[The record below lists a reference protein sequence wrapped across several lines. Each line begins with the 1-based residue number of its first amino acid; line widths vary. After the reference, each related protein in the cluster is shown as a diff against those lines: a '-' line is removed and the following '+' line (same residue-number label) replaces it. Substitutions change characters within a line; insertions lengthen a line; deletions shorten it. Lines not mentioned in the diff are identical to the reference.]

1 MCPRLDLLFFHFFEK
16 YDIIKFKL
24 SFRENKENIEKDKMT
39 FPIPEI
45 VFKHGKDKATVNIS
59 LYDGKGT
66 PEDYKF
72 HVYYGKNTAY
82 IQTDYLSKKVYELI
96 LMNLNNVKI
105 SEFGKE
111 FTEFDNLGN
120 RNRKRLTLINYRSS
134 CLQINGK
141 SFDLSNIVSRNSL
154 EDEIP
159 FNQISILDLEKRLFI
174 IQPIKDKREYDIQFL
189 KDNKEFLL
197 SFESQFIEFFDS
209 SDSDYSKKGKEII
222 NTFQKIKNHGS
233 LDLNRYNNYLDNIF
247 EKNKFLNLDLFWN
260 YSLCIFFLDNDT
272 KDLYDK
278 RKDVQKLISKIKEIK
293 NNLNKIEELPL
304 YEKAR
309 TIYSIFTVF
318 FMKGNKFLNSNEID
332 NLNLRIFLT
341 DQKEKDS
348 IMDRSYQMYKKFV
361 NNISE
366 DSAIFPYLLNLN
378 SGCGYYNKE
387 AFYTFD
393 LKNLDMIKAHL
404 NQVYPKVIIFCYVE
418 KGEEAITESEFG
430 GIIINDYYITKFNNL
445 DYNSSSLQNITEEQK
460 NDIAVG
466 IFLKKI
472 HEASGHKK
480 YALSEEENNSPGK
493 IFNKNKKI
501 VTLKHENDYVPGDD
515 KYEYNLRSYNK
526 GGDSG
531 HYLELGFGK
540 YKDKLI
546 IGILRGME
554 NKGNLINYPG
564 IFTDDG
570 KLLKDYVSIRKE
582 IEEKGVKFNFKNNT
596 SIYEEINQ
604 MRNAL
609 ENYKNQNDKNEILK
623 EDISNTNEPN
633 KNIFLNKG
641 KRKREKDVKDN
652 NEIEDN
658 KNEENKTEDNN
669 THNKNKHYTLNYLKA
684 TNNYINKE
692 ESKNENILNEN
703 EQISDEKQNQTR
715 MERVNDAIKRI
726 SERFNITKESC
737 LRKRNLMEILKK
749 LNIKDPYF
757 RVVSF
762 LISYINIKI

>member
-1 MCPRLDLLFFHFFEK
+1 
-16 YDIIKFKL
+16 
-24 SFRENKENIEKDKMT
+24 
-39 FPIPEI
+39 
-45 VFKHGKDKATVNIS
+45 
-59 LYDGKGT
+59 
-66 PEDYKF
+66 
-72 HVYYGKNTAY
+72 
-82 IQTDYLSKKVYELI
+82 
-96 LMNLNNVKI
+96 
-105 SEFGKE
+105 
-111 FTEFDNLGN
+111 
-120 RNRKRLTLINYRSS
+120 
-134 CLQINGK
+134 
-141 SFDLSNIVSRNSL
+141 
-154 EDEIP
+154 
-159 FNQISILDLEKRLFI
+159 
-174 IQPIKDKREYDIQFL
+174 
-189 KDNKEFLL
+189 
-197 SFESQFIEFFDS
+197 
-209 SDSDYSKKGKEII
+209 
-222 NTFQKIKNHGS
+222 
-233 LDLNRYNNYLDNIF
+233 
-247 EKNKFLNLDLFWN
+247 
-260 YSLCIFFLDNDT
+260 
-272 KDLYDK
+272 
-278 RKDVQKLISKIKEIK
+278 
-293 NNLNKIEELPL
+293 
-304 YEKAR
+304 
-309 TIYSIFTVF
+309 
-318 FMKGNKFLNSNEID
+318 MKGNKFLDSNEID

-515 KYEYNLRSYNK
+515 KCEYILRSYNK

-623 EDISNTNEPN
+623 EDI
-633 KNIFLNKG
+633 
-641 KRKREKDVKDN
+641 
-652 NEIEDN
+652 
-658 KNEENKTEDNN
+658 
-669 THNKNKHYTLNYLKA
+669 
-684 TNNYINKE
+684 
-692 ESKNENILNEN
+692 
-703 EQISDEKQNQTR
+703 Q
-715 MERVNDAIKRI
+715 
-726 SERFNITKESC
+726 
-737 LRKRNLMEILKK
+737 
-749 LNIKDPYF
+749 
-757 RVVSF
+757 
-762 LISYINIKI
+762 IKIYF

>member
-1 MCPRLDLLFFHFFEK
+1 MCPSLDLLFFHFFDK
-16 YDIIKFKL
+16 YEIKKFKL

-39 FPIPEI
+39 FPIPDI

-82 IQTDYLSKKVYELI
+82 IQTDCFTKNVYELI

-105 SEFGKE
+105 TEFGKE
-111 FTEFDNLGN
+111 FNEFDNLGN
-120 RNRKRLTLINYRSS
+120 RDRKRLMLINYRNRYI
-134 CLQINGK
+134 QINDENY
-141 SFDLSNIVSRNSL
+141 DLSNIVFQNSL
-154 EDEIP
+154 ENEIP

-197 SFESQFIEFFDS
+197 IFESKFKEFFDS

-222 NTFQKIKNHGS
+222 KTFQKIKNHGS

-272 KDLYDK
+272 KDLYDN

-366 DSAIFPYLLNLN
+366 DSAVFPYLLNLN

-404 NQVYPKVIIFCYVE
+404 NQVYPKVI
-418 KGEEAITESEFG
+418 T
-430 GIIINDYYITKFNNL
+430 IND
-445 DYNSSSLQNITEEQK
+445 
-460 NDIAVG
+460 
-466 IFLKKI
+466 
-472 HEASGHKK
+472 
-480 YALSEEENNSPGK
+480 
-493 IFNKNKKI
+493 
-501 VTLKHENDYVPGDD
+501 
-515 KYEYNLRSYNK
+515 
-526 GGDSG
+526 
-531 HYLELGFGK
+531 
-540 YKDKLI
+540 
-546 IGILRGME
+546 
-554 NKGNLINYPG
+554 
-564 IFTDDG
+564 
-570 KLLKDYVSIRKE
+570 
-582 IEEKGVKFNFKNNT
+582 
-596 SIYEEINQ
+596 
-604 MRNAL
+604 MR
-609 ENYKNQNDKNEILK
+609 
-623 EDISNTNEPN
+623 
-633 KNIFLNKG
+633 
-641 KRKREKDVKDN
+641 
-652 NEIEDN
+652 
-658 KNEENKTEDNN
+658 
-669 THNKNKHYTLNYLKA
+669 
-684 TNNYINKE
+684 
-692 ESKNENILNEN
+692 
-703 EQISDEKQNQTR
+703 
-715 MERVNDAIKRI
+715 
-726 SERFNITKESC
+726 
-737 LRKRNLMEILKK
+737 
-749 LNIKDPYF
+749 
-757 RVVSF
+757 
-762 LISYINIKI
+762 